1 MSTLKITDA
10 SVEPVTLAEAKL
22 HLRVDVADDDA
33 LITALITAARQR
45 AEFIT
50 QRTLITTTW
59 ELSQDAFGCS
69 LRLQYPRVIAVS
81 ALTYLDSAGVLQT
94 LAPSEYI
101 VDAASEPGQVV
112 PGYGKTWPDTY
123 AVPNAVKVRYT
134 AGYGATAASV
144 PLAIRQWML
153 FAVGLMY
160 AYPEGAMSNSLQP
173 LTYVDRML
181 DEYRIWLL

>member
-1 MSTLKITDA
+1 MGTLKITDA
-10 SVEPVTLAEAKL
+10 TVEPVTLAEAKL

-50 QRTLITTTW
+50 QRSLISTTW
-59 ELSQDAFGCS
+59 ELAQDGFADC
-69 LRLQYPRVIAVS
+69 LQLQYPRVIAVT
-81 ALTYLDSAGVLQT
+81 ALTYLDSLGTLQT

-101 VDAASEPGQVV
+101 VDATSEPGKVV
-112 PGYGKTWPDTY
+112 LGYGKSWPSTY

-153 FAVGLMY
+153 IVIGSLY
-160 AYPEGAMSNSLQP
+160 ANREGAMSNALQSLA
-173 LTYVDRML
+173 YVDRML